1 MNEYRKVMDNAW
13 IKESSISKFKEL
25 VLECAIFDCDGTLVN
40 INDSYNACIKH
51 TTGFILER
59 MTGGKQW
66 YDLVTDEIILKFRM
80 SGGFNN
86 DTDTT
91 YASVLAALAAKTD
104 DPELARKFILN
115 IVIHADENG
124 VVSIER
130 YLSDVGFSDLVKKA
144 KDMLQY
150 PAPVSVSL
158 LGRAF
163 DEFFYGKKLFVK
175 MHGMEPMFNNSNGFI
190 DGDKVVISLESVKE
204 FSKIFNRKMA
214 IVSGRSMLATE
225 YTLKPVLHYFNK
237 DACVFIEDEE
247 NEVMRNNL
255 NLQVKKPFPYALL
268 KSMKAL
274 NARSALCVGDSV
286 EDMLMARKASENG
299 YVQTLFCGAY
309 GAVPDTGLQFKV
321 FMERKAD
328 LIVESVNILPHLLK
342 SLAH

>member
-25 VLECAIFDCDGTLVN
+25 DLECAIFDCDGTLVN

-51 TTGFILER
+51 TAGFILER

-86 DTDTT
+86 DNDTT
-91 YASVLAALAAKTD
+91 YVSVLAALAAKTD

-115 IVIHADENG
+115 IVTHADENG
-124 VVSIER
+124 IVSIER
-130 YLSDVGFSDLVKKA
+130 YLSDVGFSDLVKKS

-150 PAPVSVSL
+150 PAPVGASL

-190 DGDKVVISLESVKE
+190 DGDKVVISSESAKE
-204 FSKIFNRKMA
+204 FSKIFNRKIA

-225 YTLKPVLHYFNK
+225 YTLKPILHYFNK

-274 NARSALCVGDSV
+274 NSKSALCVGDSV

-299 YVQTLFCGAY
+299 YVQTLFCGVY
-309 GAVPDTGLQFKV
+309 GAVPDPDLQFKV

-328 LIVESVNILPHLLK
+328 TIIENVNLLPTLLK
-342 SLAH
+342 SVMK